1 MTNFVDLTRGMQNVD
16 MVTSRGV
23 EGTQSVSHTHFHA
36 LEREEDDGLE
46 LMTNP

>member
-23 EGTQSVSHTHFHA
+23 EGTQSVPIPTSTPSNA
-36 LEREEDDGLE
+36 KKT
-46 LMTNP
+46 MAWN